1 MKGNYS
7 MSITS
12 MEFYVEFDQK
22 IFDLNKIN
30 QNLPSFGNF
39 IVTDYDANEFNFDFE
54 SSTIEIVDEKTLF
67 VELTK
72 LDKDYVKE
80 SNDHMSL
87 DISEINEFKE
97 FNMFIDTSV
106 NTSVTITELVIH
118 GTENLKIDDF
128 LSETIYGQVSFD
140 MVENVI
146 ISN

>member
-1 MKGNYS
+1 

-22 IFDLNKIN
+22 IFDPNKTN

-80 SNDHMSL
+80 SNDHIL
-87 DISEINEFKE
+87 LNISEINKFKE

-106 NTSVTITELVIH
+106 NTSLTITELTIY
-118 GTENLKIDDF
+118 GTEDLKIDDF

-140 MVENVI
+140 MVENII

>member
-1 MKGNYS
+1 

-22 IFDLNKIN
+22 IFDPNKTN

-72 LDKDYVKE
+72 LDKDYVRE
-80 SNDHMSL
+80 SNNYMSL

-97 FNMFIDTSV
+97 FNMFIDD
-106 NTSVTITELVIH
+106 SVTSAAITELTIY
-118 GTENLKIDDF
+118 GTEDLKIDDF

-140 MVENVI
+140 MVENII

>member
-1 MKGNYS
+1 

-22 IFDLNKIN
+22 IFDPNKIN

-80 SNDHMSL
+80 SNDHIL
-87 DISEINEFKE
+87 LNISEINKFKE

-106 NTSVTITELVIH
+106 NTSVTITELTIY
-118 GTENLKIDDF
+118 GTEDLKIDDF

-140 MVENVI
+140 MVENII